1 MYFLRIVYF
10 PGSLPFHNIALIYN
24 PKKHFYHNKFV
35 GNSKV
40 LNGGRLQVNALQAK
54 SHFCGFIFLNFKC

>member
-40 LNGGRLQVNALQAK
+40 LNGGRLQVNALQA
-54 SHFCGFIFLNFKC
+54 